1 MPTICRKSGLLTLG
15 LIGSDEHFKSFTP
28 HYQNGYVLAS
38 FTCVMDSI
46 TAIAASGLRSR
57 MESLELLANN
67 IANAA
72 TGGYKADR
80 EFYSLYVA
88 PEAQDSDTPGTMP
101 VIERH
106 YTDLSQGVITP
117 TGNPLDVALSGR
129 GFFSVTGPSGT
140 LYTRNGSFRLAGDGK
155 LVTAEGYAVQG
166 VGASNLTLDA
176 SRAVDITSD
185 GTIQQQGAVV
195 GQLAI
200 SEIPSAGGLN
210 KQGSNYFRITDPTVK
225 PGAAVGSTVEQG
237 KLETSN
243 SGGTEGAV
251 RLVSVMRQFEML
263 QKAVA
268 LGAEMNRRA
277 VEEVAKI

>member
-1 MPTICRKSGLLTLG
+1 
-15 LIGSDEHFKSFTP
+15 
-28 HYQNGYVLAS
+28 
-38 FTCVMDSI
+38 MDSI

-67 IANAA
+67 IANAN

-88 PEAQDSDTPGTMP
+88 PEAQESDTLGAMP

-106 YTDLSQGVITP
+106 YTDLSQGVITS
-117 TGNPLDVALSGR
+117 TGNPLDVALSGQ
-129 GFFSVTGPSGT
+129 GFFSVTGPNGT
-140 LYTRNGSFRLAGDGK
+140 LYTRNGSFRVSADGK
-155 LVTAEGYAVQG
+155 LVTADGYAVQG
-166 VGASNLTLDA
+166 VGAPNLTLDA
-176 SRAVDITSD
+176 SRPVDIASD

-200 SEIPSAGGLN
+200 SEISNTGGLN

-225 PGAAVGSTVEQG
+225 PAAAAATTIEQR